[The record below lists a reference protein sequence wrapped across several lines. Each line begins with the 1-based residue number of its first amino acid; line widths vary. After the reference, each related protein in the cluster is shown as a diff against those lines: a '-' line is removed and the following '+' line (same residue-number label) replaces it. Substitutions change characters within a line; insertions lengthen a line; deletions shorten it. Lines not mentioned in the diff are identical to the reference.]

1 MAQPKVRKFAGD
13 LRFWEHGAN
22 GARVPVIPEPADK
35 FGNQPLEQSSLTFSY
50 EAGDSVEIKSKRR
63 DARYQQIIHKD
74 SNPGV
79 TSVSITALE
88 VPPAILARMLY
99 GTLVATQVAA
109 GTATDISV
117 TVGSADTPVK
127 LPHNFLLAD
136 PEPTFKKG
144 AVDLVK
150 GTDYTLDSAHG
161 LLIPK
166 SSGQLQAGD
175 TVVANYKY
183 DAYLETAISGGTTP
197 SKSFQIL
204 GDMQDRISGDEGLL
218 TIPNVD
224 LTVDGDVDWFSD
236 EPIQV
241 TLTGPV
247 IFQAGEAD
255 LYTFKIAAQSAG

>member
-1 MAQPKVRKFAGD
+1 MAQPKIRKFAGD

-22 GARVPVIPEPADK
+22 GARIPVIPEPADK

-63 DARYQQIIHKD
+63 DSRYQQIIHKD

-79 TSVSITALE
+79 TSASITALE
-88 VPPAILARMLY
+88 VPTAILARMLY
-99 GTLVATQVAA
+99 GTLVSTQVAA
-109 GTATDISV
+109 GTATDVSV
-117 TVGSADTPVK
+117 AVGSVDTPVK

-136 PEPTFKKG
+136 TPPVFKQG
-144 AVDLVK
+144 ADDLVE
-150 GTDYTLDSAHG
+150 GADYTLDRVHG

-166 SSGQLQAGD
+166 PGGELKVGI
-175 TVVANYKY
+175 VVGNYKY
-183 DAYLETAISGGTTP
+183 DAYLETATSGGTTP

-218 TIPNVD
+218 TIPNID

-247 IFQAGEAD
+247 IFQAGEND
-255 LYTFKIAAQSAG
+255 LYTFKIAEQSAG

>member
-109 GTATDISV
+109 GTAT
-117 TVGSADTPVK
+117 
-127 LPHNFLLAD
+127 
-136 PEPTFKKG
+136 
-144 AVDLVK
+144 
-150 GTDYTLDSAHG
+150 
-161 LLIPK
+161 
-166 SSGQLQAGD
+166 
-175 TVVANYKY
+175 
-183 DAYLETAISGGTTP
+183 
-197 SKSFQIL
+197 
-204 GDMQDRISGDEGLL
+204 
-218 TIPNVD
+218 
-224 LTVDGDVDWFSD
+224 
-236 EPIQV
+236 
-241 TLTGPV
+241 
-247 IFQAGEAD
+247 
-255 LYTFKIAAQSAG
+255 

>member
-22 GARVPVIPEPADK
+22 GVRIPVIPEPADK

-88 VPPAILARMLY
+88 VPTAILARMLY

-109 GTATDISV
+109 GTATDVSV
-117 TVGSADTPVK
+117 TVGSVDTPVK

-136 PEPTFKKG
+136 SAPVFKKG
-144 AVDLVK
+144 ADNLVE
-150 GTDYTLDSAHG
+150 GTDYTLDSVHG

-166 SSGQLQAGD
+166 PGGALQAGN
-175 TVVANYKY
+175 TVVANYTY

-247 IFQAGEAD
+247 IFQSGETD
-255 LYTFKIAAQSAG
+255 LYTFNIAAQSAG

>member
-13 LRFWEHGAN
+13 LRFWEHGAE
-22 GARVPVIPEPADK
+22 GVRVPVIPEPADK

-79 TSVSITALE
+79 TNVSITALE
-88 VPPAILARMLY
+88 VPPAFLARMLY
-99 GTLVATQVAA
+99 GTLVNTTVAA
-109 GTATDISV
+109 GSVDAVSV
-117 TVGSADTPVK
+117 TVGSVDTPVK
-127 LPHNFLLAD
+127 LPHNFIEATPL
-136 PEPTFKKG
+136 PTFKKG

-150 GTDYTLDSAHG
+150 GTDYDLEPRHG

-166 SSGQLQAGD
+166 KGGALLAGD
-175 TVVANYKY
+175 VVTASYNF

-197 SKSFQIL
+197 SKSFQVL

>member
-1 MAQPKVRKFAGD
+1 MAQPQVRKFAGD

-22 GARVPVIPEPADK
+22 GARIPVIPESADA

-79 TSVSITALE
+79 TNVSITALE

-99 GTLVATQVAA
+99 GTLVSTKIAA
-109 GTATDISV
+109 GTAPDVSV
-117 TVGSADTPVK
+117 IVGSVNAPVK

-136 PEPTFKKG
+136 TAPTFKKG
-144 AVDLVK
+144 NVDLVK
-150 GTDYTLDSAHG
+150 DQDYTLDPRHG

-166 SSGQLQAGD
+166 PGGALQDGD
-175 TVVANYKY
+175 IVVANYKY

-197 SKSFQIL
+197 SKSFLVL

-247 IFQAGEAD
+247 IFQSGETD
-255 LYTFKIAAQSAG
+255 LYTFKIVAQSAD